1 MLTRTGRVVVVALL
15 LHVLDTACPAT
26 GEEVV
31 NLPPTLVTEGALPA
45 TELEAVFQASKSET
59 ERTYELALS
68 FQYAPVPSF
77 GVKLVV
83 PLVGVDPRGPENAM
97 GGVGDIGLV
106 LKYAPLTL
114 PALQLAVAGGIRLT
128 LPTGSEERG
137 LGGTFDVGPFVAVG
151 KGFGPVSLQADAGYG
166 WQLNQPPPIEPDEE
180 GGEQLKAHKEHGA
193 TANVAATFSPITRLG
208 LILELNSVTRVG
220 GENDDRLNERVQL
233 YLTPGAAVE
242 PAEGW
247 NLRAGVQLPLT
258 SARQFDYNV
267 VVILTKGF

>member
-1 MLTRTGRVVVVALL
+1 LLTRTGRAIVAALILL
-15 LHVLDTACPAT
+15 GLDAASPAL
-26 GEEVV
+26 GDEVS
-31 NLPPTLVTEGALPA
+31 LPPTLVTEGALPA
-45 TELEAVFQASKSET
+45 TEFEAVFQASESET
-59 ERTYELALS
+59 ERAYELAPS

-83 PLVGVDPRGPENAM
+83 PLVGLDPRGPEDAT
-97 GGVGDIGLV
+97 GGIGDVGLV
-106 LKYAPLTL
+106 VKYAPLVF
-114 PALQLAVAGGIRLT
+114 PAKQLAVAGGIRLT

-151 KGFGPVSLQADAGYG
+151 KGFGPLSVQADAGYR
-166 WQLNQPPPIEPDEE
+166 WQLDRPPPIEPDEE
-180 GGEQLKAHKEHGA
+180 GGERLKAHKEHGA
-193 TANVAATFSPITRLG
+193 TANLAVTFSPITRLG

-233 YLTPGAAVE
+233 YLTPGLAVE

-267 VVILTKGF
+267 IVILTKGF